1 MSLNETLTNDLK
13 TAMKAGKKDELTII
27 RMLKSNLMNEK
38 IKLGH
43 ELSDDEAA
51 AVVNREIKQ
60 HLDSIEQ
67 FKAGAREDLVEQ
79 QEKEMK
85 ILKKYAPKQMS
96 PEKVAEVVKETVEQ
110 LGATGKSDFGKVM
123 GAVMGKVRGKA
134 DGNDVKKAVND
145 QLK

>member
-27 RMLKSNLMNEK
+27 RMLKTNLMNEK
-38 IKLGH
+38 IKFGH
-43 ELSDDEAA
+43 DLNDDEAA
-51 AVVNREIKQ
+51 TVVNREIKQ

-85 ILKKYAPKQMS
+85 ILKKYAPKQME
-96 PEKVAEVVKETVEQ
+96 PEEVAKIVKETVKQ

-123 GAVMGKVRGKA
+123 GAVMGKIKGKA
-134 DGNDVKKAVND
+134 DGNVVKKAVND
-145 QLK
+145 ELK